1 MNIVEIFNG
10 NIRLRCCACFAL
22 VLNKQTVS
30 AEEVPTR
37 HFKLDVFLL
46 CRFKICLLTAFDI

>member
-1 MNIVEIFNG
+1 MNIVEIFNV
-10 NIRLRCCACFAL
+10 NIRLRFCACVAL

-30 AEEVPTR
+30 GKEVPTR

-46 CRFKICLLTAFDI
+46 CRFKICLLTAFNI